1 MNVPRSERP
10 TVAQMRHLIGHTD
23 HRVLSAAEAARLRAG
38 FEHLVASQVGQQAK
52 VDDLNRRLAAGTRP
66 ALDFDCATC
75 QAAAGSPCTR
85 RYGQPMHGFH
95 RPRLTAAA
103 DAAAADELAE

>member
-1 MNVPRSERP
+1 M
-10 TVAQMRHLIGHTD
+10 
-23 HRVLSAAEAARLRAG
+23 
-38 FEHLVASQVGQQAK
+38 ASQAGHQAR

-66 ALDFDCATC
+66 ALDFTC
-75 QAAAGSPCTR
+75 QAAVGSPCTR

-103 DAAAADELAE
+103 DAAAAERSPA